1 VKRPGK
7 AGGNWLL
14 AVAIAL
20 PVFALVLLLFR
31 QPPGKPAAP
40 APKPAVVG
48 LAPLK
53 EGAEGGLLREE
64 ATFGDPTPLFLP
76 TPWNASENA
85 IPEDLRREPSR
96 AFPDFEPKLR
106 YADSGLGLQFPADV
120 RVPEV
125 PADAFLSDKPNRPFL
140 GFGETDR
147 QVPPLPLRG
156 AFIEVARAGGE
167 GDRLLAQPLADARPP
182 GDGTWQPME
191 FLVAIDPTGIVR
203 PPVLT
208 ESSRVAE
215 VDAYFENYLRI
226 GYHLGARL
234 RPGFYRVSIGP

>member
-1 VKRPGK
+1 MKLPGK

-14 AVAIAL
+14 AVAIAV

-31 QPPGKPAAP
+31 QPVPRLTTSAAKP
-40 APKPAVVG
+40 VSVG
-48 LAPLK
+48 LAPLR

-64 ATFGDPTPLFLP
+64 ATYGDPTPLFLP
-76 TPWNASENA
+76 TSWNASENA

-106 YADSGLGLQFPADV
+106 YAESGLDLQFPADV
-120 RVPEV
+120 RVPDV

-140 GFGETDR
+140 GFGETGR
-147 QVPPLPLRG
+147 TVRPLPLRG
-156 AFIEVARAGGE
+156 GFIEVTQAGAGE
-167 GDRLLAQPLADARPP
+167 RLLAQSLADARPP